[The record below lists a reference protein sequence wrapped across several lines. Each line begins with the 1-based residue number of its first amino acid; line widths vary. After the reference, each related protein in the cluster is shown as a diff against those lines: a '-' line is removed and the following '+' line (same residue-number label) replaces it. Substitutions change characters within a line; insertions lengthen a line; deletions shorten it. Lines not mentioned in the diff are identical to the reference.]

1 MNHKRRLLS
10 MNDLFRIVFLNFGS
24 MDFFG
29 YGIFVSFTLS
39 LFEIIGRLGRLSF
52 VMLSIQC
59 K

>member
-52 VMLSIQC
+52 VVLSIQC